1 MATLNTTINL
11 NASGV
16 SSIPV
21 SLSVQMTATLTGGLD
36 AQRFT
41 MADASRVIASN
52 SSYGSSLVFVKNLS
66 TVAAQHIQIGTNN
79 ANDNAMVS
87 VDFDLQDGEW
97 AFFPWNGTVDLEA
110 RAVSGTP
117 VLEVIIFER

>member
-1 MATLNTTINL
+1 MATLSTTINL

-41 MADASRVIASN
+41 MADASQVIAAEA
-52 SSYGSSLVFVKNLS
+52 SYGSSLVFVKNLS
-66 TVAAQHIQIGTNN
+66 TTAAQHIQIGSNN
-79 ANDNAMVS
+79 ALDNALATI
-87 VDFDLQDGEW
+87 DFDLQDGEW
-97 AFFPWNGTVDLEA
+97 AFF
-110 RAVSGTP
+110 
-117 VLEVIIFER
+117 